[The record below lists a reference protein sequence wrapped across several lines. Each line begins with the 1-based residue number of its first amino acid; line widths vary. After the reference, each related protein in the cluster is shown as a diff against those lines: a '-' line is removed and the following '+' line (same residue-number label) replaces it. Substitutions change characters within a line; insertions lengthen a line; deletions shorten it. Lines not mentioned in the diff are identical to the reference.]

1 MSEQVLEQDKYKIY
15 EVVLIDGQYEATI
28 RDIFTRTVRKDEDT
42 IEVYVSYRL
51 HEKDWW
57 YEEILPHRVQK
68 LNGELNFG
76 DKNARIR
83 R

>member
-28 RDIFTRTVRKDEDT
+28 RDIYTRTVRKDEDT
-42 IEVYVSYRL
+42 VEVYVSYRL

-76 DKNARIR
+76 DKKC
-83 R
+83 

>member
-15 EVVLIDGQYEATI
+15 EVVLVDGQFEATI
-28 RDIFTRTVRKDEDT
+28 RDIYTLTVRKDEDT
-42 IEVYVSYRL
+42 VEVYVSYRL

-76 DKNARIR
+76 DKKC
-83 R
+83 

>member
-76 DKNARIR
+76 DKKC
-83 R
+83 

>member
-42 IEVYVSYRL
+42 VEVYVSYRI

-76 DKNARIR
+76 DKNAETR

>member
-1 MSEQVLEQDKYKIY
+1 MSEQILEQDKYKIY
-15 EVVLIDGQYEATI
+15 EIVLIDGQYEATI
-28 RDIFTRTVRKDEDT
+28 RDIYTRTVRKDEDT
-42 IEVYVSYRL
+42 VEVYVSYRL

-76 DKNARIR
+76 DKEC
-83 R
+83 

>member
-15 EVVLIDGQYEATI
+15 EVVLVDGQFEATI

-42 IEVYVSYRL
+42 VEVYVSYRL

-76 DKNARIR
+76 DKKC
-83 R
+83 

>member
-1 MSEQVLEQDKYKIY
+1 MSEQILEQDKYKIY
-15 EVVLIDGQYEATI
+15 EIVLIDGQYEATI
-28 RDIFTRTVRKDEDT
+28 RDIYTRTVRKDEDT
-42 IEVYVSYRL
+42 VEVYVSYRL

-76 DKNARIR
+76 DKKC
-83 R
+83 

>member
-1 MSEQVLEQDKYKIY
+1 MPHKIEEQFKYKFNEI
-15 EVVLIDGQYEATI
+15 VLIDGQYEATI

-42 IEVYVSYRL
+42 VEVYVSYRL

-68 LNGELNFG
+68 LNGEL
-76 DKNARIR
+76 KKC
-83 R
+83 

>member
-1 MSEQVLEQDKYKIY
+1 MSEEVLEQDKYKIY
-15 EVVLIDGQYEATI
+15 EVVLVDGQFEATI
-28 RDIFTRTVRKDEDT
+28 RDIYTRTVRKDEDT
-42 IEVYVSYRL
+42 VEVYVSYRL

-76 DKNARIR
+76 DKKC
-83 R
+83 

>member
-15 EVVLIDGQYEATI
+15 EVVLVDGQFEATI
-28 RDIFTRTVRKDEDT
+28 RDIYTRTVRKDEDT
-42 IEVYVSYRL
+42 VEVYVSYRL

-76 DKNARIR
+76 DKKC
-83 R
+83 

>member
-1 MSEQVLEQDKYKIY
+1 MSDKVEEQFKYKFNEI
-15 EVVLIDGQYEATI
+15 VLVDGQFEATI
-28 RDIFTRTVRKDEDT
+28 RDIYTRTVRKDEDT
-42 IEVYVSYRL
+42 VEVYVSYRL

-68 LNGELNFG
+68 LNGSFTLEI
-76 DKNARIR
+76 KNAEIR

>member
-15 EVVLIDGQYEATI
+15 EVVLVDGQFEATI
-28 RDIFTRTVRKDEDT
+28 RDIYTRTVRKDKDT
-42 IEVYVSYRL
+42 FEVYVSYRL

-76 DKNARIR
+76 DKKC
-83 R
+83 

>member
-1 MSEQVLEQDKYKIY
+1 MSEQILEQDKYKIY
-15 EVVLIDGQYEATI
+15 EIVLIDGQYEATI
-28 RDIFTRTVRKDEDT
+28 RDIYTRTVRKDEDT
-42 IEVYVSYRL
+42 VEVYVSYRL

-68 LNGELNFG
+68 LNDELNFG
-76 DKNARIR
+76 EKNARIR

>member
-1 MSEQVLEQDKYKIY
+1 MSEHILEQDKYKIY
-15 EVVLIDGQYEATI
+15 EIVLIDGQYEATI
-28 RDIFTRTVRKDEDT
+28 RDIYTRTVRKDEDT
-42 IEVYVSYRL
+42 VEVYVSYRL

-76 DKNARIR
+76 DKEC
-83 R
+83 

>member
-1 MSEQVLEQDKYKIY
+1 MSEEVLEQDKYKIY
-15 EVVLIDGQYEATI
+15 EVVLVDGQFEATI
-28 RDIFTRTVRKDEDT
+28 RDIYTRTVRKDEDT
-42 IEVYVSYRL
+42 VEVYVSYRL

-57 YEEILPHRVQK
+57 WQEILPHRVQK

-76 DKNARIR
+76 DKNAEIR

>member
-15 EVVLIDGQYEATI
+15 EVVLVDGQFEATI
-28 RDIFTRTVRKDEDT
+28 RDIYTRTVRKDDDT
-42 IEVYVSYRL
+42 VEVYVSYRL

-57 YEEILPHRVQK
+57 YEEILAHRVQK

-76 DKNARIR
+76 DKKC
-83 R
+83 